1 VAVKY
6 DLGFGGEVRGKEVGR
21 WKETVWLVVAQA
33 MGNVLGVC
41 M

>member
-1 VAVKY
+1 MKY
-6 DLGFGGEVRGKEVGR
+6 DLGFAGEVRGKEVGR

-33 MGNVLGVC
+33 MSNVKGVC

>member
-1 VAVKY
+1 MNY

-21 WKETVWLVVAQA
+21 WKEAVWLVVAQA
-33 MGNVLGVC
+33 MSNVFGVC